1 MATGPINLKGALW
14 TAATNGK
21 MLVLSNSDKA
31 SVKKAAIK
39 DVRRATSKAMVTRMG
54 KAIGSELENYTKLV
68 ANDPRIAAKAQQY
81 AEYFGKVML
90 DIAEAVEAHKGALN
104 HRTGRGS

>member
-1 MATGPINLKGALW
+1 MATSPVNLKGALW

-21 MLVLSNSDKA
+21 LLVLSNNDKA
-31 SVKKAAIK
+31 SVKKAALV
-39 DVRRATSKAMVTRMG
+39 DVKRGTSKAMVTRME
-54 KAIGSELENYTKLV
+54 KAIGAELENYTKLV
-68 ANDPRIAAKAQQY
+68 ANDPKIAAKAQQY

-90 DIAEAVEAHKGALN
+90 DIAEAVEARKDALS